1 MDPDPVPGP
10 ELSMSPTSDVDVVVV
25 GSGPNGLAAAVTF
38 ARAGLGV
45 RVLEAQASVGGGAR
59 TVPGLRDGVTH
70 DLCSAVHPLAIA
82 SPFFRRFDLEARGVQ
97 MLTPDVSYAQ
107 PLPDGRA
114 GVAYRS
120 LERTI
125 EGLGTD
131 GPAWRGLMGPLV
143 AHAGSIVGAVLG
155 DHRRL
160 PPRVLDAVPF
170 GLRTLE
176 QGLPWLWDRRFRT
189 PEGAALLTGVAAHGI
204 TPLPSLPAA
213 GTAMFLG
220 MLAHA
225 TGWVV
230 PRGGTQRITD
240 ALVAD
245 LVAHGGEVV
254 TSRPVRTTADLG
266 RARAYVF
273 DTAPGTVA
281 QVLGGRLP
289 TTTSR
294 AYRRFRH
301 GNAAAKVDLV
311 LSGPV
316 PWRNADVRR
325 AGTVHVGGTRAQM
338 VAAERAVHAGRHAAP
353 PMVLVSDPGVVDP
366 GRVAP
371 DGTRPLWAYA
381 HVPAGSSHDVTEDVV
396 GRIEEYAPGFRDV
409 VLEAR
414 CLPATDLALH
424 NANYV
429 GGDIAAGALT
439 LPRMLLGPRPPWDP
453 YRTGA
458 EGVYLCSAS
467 VPPGP
472 GVHGMGGW
480 HAARRVLRE
489 MFGVHEPPEL
499 SPA

>member
-1 MDPDPVPGP
+1 
-10 ELSMSPTSDVDVVVV
+10 MSRTSEVDVVVV
-25 GSGPNGLAAAVTF
+25 GSGPNGLAAAVTC

-45 RVLEAQASVGGGAR
+45 RVLEAQPEVGGGVR
-59 TVPGLRDGVTH
+59 TVAGLRPGVVH

-82 SPFFRRFDLEARGVQ
+82 SPFFRRFDLSARGVD
-97 MLTPDVSYAQ
+97 LLVPEVSYAQ

-114 GVAYRS
+114 GVAFRS
-120 LERTI
+120 LERTAA
-125 EGLGTD
+125 GLGVD
-131 GPAWRGLMGPLV
+131 GAAWRGLMEPLV
-143 AHAGSIVGAVLG
+143 AHADAVVATILG

-160 PPRVLDAVPF
+160 PPDLLTAARF
-170 GLRTLE
+170 GLRAAE
-176 QGLPWLWDRRFRT
+176 QGLPVLWDRRFRT
-189 PEGAALLTGVAAHGI
+189 PEAAALLTGVAAHGI
-204 TPLPSLPAA
+204 TTLPSLPGA
-213 GTAMFLG
+213 GTALFLG

-230 PRGGTQRITD
+230 PRGGTGAITD

-254 TSRPVRTTADLG
+254 TGHEVRTAADLP

-273 DTAPGTVA
+273 DTTPRTVA
-281 QVLGGRLP
+281 RVLGDRLP
-289 TTTSR
+289 TATAR
-294 AYRRFRH
+294 AFARFRH
-301 GNAAAKVDLV
+301 GDAAAKVDLV

-316 PWRNADVRR
+316 PWRNPDVAR
-325 AGTVHVGGTRAQM
+325 AGTVHLGGTRAEM
-338 VAAERAVHAGRHAAP
+338 VRAEAQVHRGRHAAA

-381 HVPAGSSHDVTEDVV
+381 HVPAGSTRDVTEDVV
-396 GRIEEYAPGFRDV
+396 GRIEAFAPGVRDV
-409 VLEAR
+409 VVEAR
-414 CLPATDLALH
+414 CVPAARMPEH

-429 GGDIAAGALT
+429 GGDIATGALT
-439 LPRMLLGPRPPWDP
+439 MPRMLLGPRPPFDP

-458 EGVYLCSAS
+458 DGVYLCSAS

-480 HAARRVLRE
+480 HAARRVLRDR
-489 MFGVHEPPEL
+489 FGVLAPPDL